1 MRVGEVFE
9 RRTPDNTIPAD
20 TDSVKAMAMMRNNAT
35 SRLMVVEGKRLV
47 GIVTLKDML
56 DLFALKMELEGP
68 P

>member
-1 MRVGEVFE
+1 VRS
-9 RRTPDNTIPAD
+9 TPENTILAD
-20 TDSVKAMAMMRNNAT
+20 TDSVKAMAMMRNSAT
-35 SRLMVVEGKRLV
+35 SRLMVVDGERLV

>member
-1 MRVGEVFE
+1 MIVDG
-9 RRTPDNTIPAD
+9 N
-20 TDSVKAMAMMRNNAT
+20 
-35 SRLMVVEGKRLV
+35 RLV